1 MNSNL
6 GNLPFNRYQFN
17 VHSQNGEDGVIAE
30 LHKRLGLD
38 ASSDSWCVEFGAWDG
53 MHLSNTFALVEQG
66 WRAVYIEGDAT
77 RYKDLLDTATRY
89 PKIVPVCAFVAR
101 SSADELSLDAIL
113 RKTSIPSEFSLL
125 SIDIDSYDC
134 DVWESLT
141 DYMPKI
147 VVIEINSSVP
157 PGIVWRHSDK
167 TPGNTFSATCNVAR
181 RKGYTLVCH
190 TGNLIFV
197 RDDLVVN
204 LDIDKRYIDFPE
216 LLFQFDGIWVPENL
230 FREPKP
236 GLAIVRGFATRLIP
250 KQLLPVVRKAY
261 KALSDRTAERDQIRD
276 VASGLDVIPD
286 RRHR

>member
-1 MNSNL
+1 MNSSL
-6 GNLPFNRYQFN
+6 SHLPFNRYQFN
-17 VHSQNGEDGVIAE
+17 VYSQNGEDGVIAE
-30 LHKRLGLD
+30 LHKRLGLETGQ
-38 ASSDSWCVEFGAWDG
+38 DSWCVEFGAWDG

-66 WRAVYIEGDAT
+66 WNAVYIEGDAG
-77 RYKDLLDTATRY
+77 RYKDLQNTATRY

-101 SSADELSLDAIL
+101 ASTDEWSLNAIL
-113 RKTSIPSEFSLL
+113 KKTRIPADFALL

-141 DYMPKI
+141 GYAPKI

-197 RDDLVVN
+197 RDDLVAKLN
-204 LDIDKRYIDFPE
+204 IDQRYIDYPE

-236 GLAIVRGFATRLIP
+236 ASAAVREFAIRLIP
-250 KQLLPVVRKAY
+250 RQLLPVVKKVY
-261 KALSDRTAERDQIRD
+261 KGLMERT
-276 VASGLDVIPD
+276 SGLDRPDDVAGGLDVVPD
-286 RRHR
+286 RRRR